1 MFSFRAGLAFA
12 MSLFVATAALSDT
25 VTLLNGG
32 DTFIAGETVSET
44 LDTAGDTFVSAR
56 TASTQGSS
64 GGDLHV
70 AGFDVSIDTATA
82 QDLYGAGF
90 TVRISGKTSEDL
102 TVAGF
107 TVRSESS
114 AEIGGNARMFGRSVT
129 IEGPVTGSLT
139 AMGQDVVLNAAILG
153 DARIVAKS
161 ISFGPDAVVAGTLTY
176 GADTEINVPE
186 RVAPAERV
194 VFEKVS
200 YSDAWDE
207 WDEIRK
213 EMPIFPT
220 FAAVLFGFLV
230 TLLFFLALGALML
243 GFMPKRLENMRAGIA
258 DAPGKSVLVGVIGL
272 SMLFGMVPI
281 IGMTIIGLLFV
292 PIAVLIIIVAWTL
305 GYALGAYSVAM
316 RVWSAFAG
324 YEEPGNVT
332 RLLVFAAAITLVA
345 MLNFIPFVGWVVNYT
360 LVLLGIG
367 AMTRAFF
374 YRLLGNPGLAFDVD
388 MKPIED

>member
-1 MFSFRAGLAFA
+1 
-12 MSLFVATAALSDT
+12 
-25 VTLLNGG
+25 
-32 DTFIAGETVSET
+32 
-44 LDTAGDTFVSAR
+44 
-56 TASTQGSS
+56 
-64 GGDLHV
+64 
-70 AGFDVSIDTATA
+70 
-82 QDLYGAGF
+82 
-90 TVRISGKTSEDL
+90 
-102 TVAGF
+102 
-107 TVRSESS
+107 
-114 AEIGGNARMFGRSVT
+114 
-129 IEGPVTGSLT
+129 
-139 AMGQDVVLNAAILG
+139 
-153 DARIVAKS
+153 
-161 ISFGPDAVVAGTLTY
+161 
-176 GADTEINVPE
+176 
-186 RVAPAERV
+186 
-194 VFEKVS
+194 
-200 YSDAWDE
+200 
-207 WDEIRK
+207 
-213 EMPIFPT
+213 MPIFPT
-220 FAAVLFGFLV
+220 FAAVLFGFLI

-258 DAPGKSVLVGVIGL
+258 DAPGKSVLVGVVGL

-305 GYALGAYSVAM
+305 GYALGTYSVAM
-316 RVWSAFAG
+316 RVWSAFAA